1 MSGDKRSSGVQLVE
15 AASPR
20 QRRVVTTVYG
30 IGRENCRRMGWKYVG
45 ESLPYVSV
53 PPAKMTETD
62 RNGLK
67 NSCRTFPY
75 VSPRFPS
82 SVLWYAHVGKGVWG
96 RRGAGSGS
104 RGRAVSGQRR
114 KTPGDWLLLRRCAS
128 ARGSKSI
135 DLLAL
140 RARAPNLPP
149 SAPLGSAQISVR
161 YRHKGR

>member
-1 MSGDKRSSGVQLVE
+1 MSGDKRSSGVQLIE
-15 AASPR
+15 AAPPR
-20 QRRVVTTVYG
+20 ERPVVTTVNG
-30 IGRENCRRMGWKYVG
+30 VGRENCREMGWKYVG
-45 ESLPYVSV
+45 KSLPYVSV

-62 RNGLK
+62 RNGYE

-75 VSPRFPS
+75 VSPQFPS
-82 SVLWYAHVGKGVWG
+82 SVLCLAHGGQGVWG
-96 RRGAGSGS
+96 RRGADSGS
-104 RGRAVSGQRR
+104 RGRAVSGQRK

>member
-1 MSGDKRSSGVQLVE
+1 LSGDKRSSGVQLIE
-15 AASPR
+15 AAPPGER
-20 QRRVVTTVYG
+20 PVVTTGNGV
-30 IGRENCRRMGWKYVG
+30 GRENCREMGWKYVG

-53 PPAKMTETD
+53 PHAKMTEMD
-62 RNGLK
+62 RNGCE

-75 VSPRFPS
+75 VCPQFPS
-82 SVLWYAHVGKGVWG
+82 SVLCLAHGGQQMWG
-96 RRGAGSGS
+96 QRGADSGS
-104 RGRAVSGQRR
+104 RGRADSGRRR

-149 SAPLGSAQISVR
+149 SAPLGSAQMPVR
-161 YRHKGR
+161 YRQKGR